1 MLLGA
6 HPHGYL
12 LLVGDAQGGA
22 PADCRGWRQ
31 LPGLLP
37 GSTLHLQPRT
47 VVGHARGPL
56 DDRDVVLLGHPVDV
70 AAGITDPTAI
80 ASRLATTWARSGTD
94 AMVREAADLGGRWTL
109 LAGRRPPPGAGTGVA
124 EARPPAAAHREV
136 ELLVVPDTHASQP
149 VHVGRVARRAAVA
162 SAPALVA
169 AALGLDEDERALDLL
184 DLLRERRSG
193 RVTYLPGLRTA
204 YLGVEAL
211 VPNSLLRLSLD
222 ADGLEVEQRRFWPF
236 RPRVATEDVD
246 AVYAAFRERITA
258 HTALLAGLGRP
269 TVSLTGGLD
278 SRVTAAVAAPAL
290 RGAGGFAFTYL
301 NPRDAA
307 RAPAAVEDVTVAREV
322 ARALG
327 LPHRVLRW
335 RQPPAHGTFDVLHRR
350 TYAPLLP
357 SRGAAHAMWADLPT
371 DLVQL
376 QSNGG
381 ETGTTFL
388 RHRPEHVLTPR
399 RLTELYLGSGA
410 DVGDDLVEELYGGYL
425 DRVPMDADALLG
437 FDDYDVLYWEQRMGR
452 WGWHKF
458 VDGDFGH
465 RILLPFNDR
474 VLLETMLSLPYPLRH
489 DRLLLERLVAEAG
502 VRRVPGGAQSTV
514 ARPSRTRD
522 TRGPGASRLRRGA
535 GRLRRAVRRRVGG
548 PPRPGTHGGSV
559 VTARTDRSTA
569 SRDSAPRAGAR
580 SFAVLPPGSAGRPP
594 EGLRRHPLPDGGL
607 SLWAHP
613 GLPRAVTGDASAW
626 VLVLGDPVDVPDG
639 LDSAAE
645 VAHLLHRLL
654 ADGPGLTA
662 ATERAAALCGS
673 WTVVLGGP
681 EGGRALTDPLPS
693 WDLRLGAEATAL
705 VGDPALLRALG
716 AGEGVAVGGDRLA
729 RTTTPGPGVRWQPDR
744 LPDLGALATASGTDG
759 THRLAAHARLLDRR
773 GRPVLGLGGE
783 AGLLRLLP
791 LLTGPREGSGA
802 AGSCAAGSGAAG
814 SGAAGSPVEA
824 VTWWH
829 PASTDSTRAMISG
842 GDLAFRAGIDQR
854 LVLVDD
860 ADPAE
865 VARVLDRALA
875 AEEVLWLGHRP
886 GEAAGRRVRSL
897 LAAPGST
904 RRVAL
909 PWSDRLLPLLPGAA
923 LE

>member
-1 MLLGA
+1 MQVDEAAVLLGA

-12 LLVGDAQGGA
+12 LLVGDARGSA
-22 PADCRGWRQ
+22 PPECRGWREM
-31 LPGLLP
+31 PGLLP

-47 VVGHARGPL
+47 VLGHARGPL
-56 DDRDVVLLGHPVDV
+56 HDRDLVLLGHPVDV
-70 AAGITDPTAI
+70 AAGLTDPTVVAG
-80 ASRLATTWARSGTD
+80 RLAATWVRWGTD

-109 LAGRRPPPGAGTGVA
+109 LAGRQTAPEGDTGAADG
-124 EARPPAAAHREV
+124 RAAAGGQV
-136 ELLVVPDTHASQP
+136 ELLVVPDTHATQP
-149 VHVGRVARRAAVA
+149 VHVGRTARRAAVA

-169 AALGLDEDERALDLL
+169 GALGLDRDERALELL

-222 ADGLEVEQRRFWPF
+222 ADSLEVEQRRFWPF

-246 AVYAAFRERITA
+246 AVHAAFRERLTA

-269 TVSLTGGLD
+269 AVSLTGGLD

-290 RGAGGFAFTYL
+290 RSADGFAFTYL

-307 RAPAAVEDVTVAREV
+307 RSPAAVEDVTVAREA

-335 RQPPAHGTFDVLHRR
+335 RQPPRHGTFDVLHRR
-350 TYAPLLP
+350 TYAPQLP
-357 SRGAAHAMWADLPT
+357 SRGAAHAMWADLPP

-381 ETGTTFL
+381 ETGTTFV

-399 RLTELYLGSGA
+399 RLTELYLGNSA
-410 DVGDDLVEELYGGYL
+410 DVGDDLVEELYGDYL
-425 DRVPMDADALLG
+425 DRVPMDAAALLG

-452 WGWHKF
+452 WGWQKF

-474 VLLETMLSLPYPLRH
+474 VLLETMLSLPYALRH
-489 DRLLLERLVAEAG
+489 DRVLFERLLAEAG
-502 VRRVPGGAQSTV
+502 VRHLPGEARVTG
-514 ARPSRTRD
+514 ARPSRTRAA
-522 TRGPGASRLRRGA
+522 RGPRPGPLRAGV
-535 GRLRRAVRRRVGG
+535 GRLRRTVRRRLGATPPAG
-548 PPRPGTHGGSV
+548 PHGG
-559 VTARTDRSTA
+559 TAATVRTDRSSTPHDP
-569 SRDSAPRAGAR
+569 SSGAGAC
-580 SFAVLPPGSAGRPP
+580 SFAVLPSGSAARPP
-594 EGLRRHPLPDGGL
+594 GGLRQHPLPVRGL
-607 SLWAHP
+607 SLWVHP

-639 LDSAAE
+639 LDGAAA

-654 ADGPGLTA
+654 AHGPGLTA

-673 WTVVLGGP
+673 WTVVMVGP
-681 EGGRALTDPLPS
+681 EGGRAITDPLPTS
-693 WDLRLGAEATAL
+693 DLRLCADGTTL
-705 VGDPALLRALG
+705 VGDPALAAALG
-716 AGEGVAVGGDRLA
+716 SGEGGPVGGDRLA
-729 RTTTPGPGVRWQPDR
+729 RTPPSGPGTPWRVGP
-744 LPDLGALATASGTDG
+744 LPGLRAHAAAQDVDAAQ
-759 THRLAAHARLLDRR
+759 RLAAHVRLLAGR
-773 GRPVLGLGGE
+773 GRPVLGLGAE
-783 AGLLRLLP
+783 AGLLALAPSLRVA
-791 LLTGPREGSGA
+791 TGGSGA
-802 AGSCAAGSGAAG
+802 PGST
-814 SGAAGSPVEA
+814 VEA

-829 PASTDSTRAMISG
+829 PADSDSTRAMISG
-842 GDLAFRAGIDQR
+842 GDRAFRAGVDQR

-865 VARVLDRALA
+865 VARALDRALA
-875 AEEVLWLGHRP
+875 ADAVLWLGHRP
-886 GEAAGRRVRSL
+886 GAATDRRTRGL
-897 LAAPGST
+897 LAALPPT

-909 PWSDRLLPLLPGAA
+909 PWSDRLLPLLPGGA